1 MIQFVKLYLLSAGL
15 FLIIDL
21 FWLVV
26 VSRTMYQHFIGQL
39 LGETRLLPAI
49 LFYLLYVAG
58 VTFFVLLPGVEK
70 GSLAYIIGAGTLF
83 GLVSYATYD
92 LTNLATLKDW
102 PVAMT
107 VIDLAWGSFVTAT
120 TSGIVYWV
128 NQHFF

>member
-26 VSRTMYQHFIGQL
+26 VSRKMYQHFIGQL

-70 GSLAYIIGAGTLF
+70 ESLAYIIGAGALF

-102 PVAMT
+102 PVVMT
-107 VIDLAWGSFVTAT
+107 VIDLAWGIFVTAT